1 MRMIRKCYKGNN
13 KGISLV
19 ELLISLAVG
28 AIVMSA
34 LTLLVSQGIK
44 QYNKTTI
51 MTQLQEDAPILR

>member
-34 LTLLVSQGIK
+34 LTLLV
-44 QYNKTTI
+44 
-51 MTQLQEDAPILR
+51 